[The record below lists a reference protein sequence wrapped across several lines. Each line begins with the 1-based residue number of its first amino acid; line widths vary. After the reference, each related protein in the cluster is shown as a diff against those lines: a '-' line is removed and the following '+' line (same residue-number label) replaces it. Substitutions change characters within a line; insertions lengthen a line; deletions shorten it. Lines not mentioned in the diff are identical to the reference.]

1 MTAKRALV
9 TGGSRGIG
17 AAIAKKLGE
26 DGLHV
31 IINYRSSTDAAE
43 AVKRA
48 MKKPGNKISC
58 SGEELYSKFEKWFV
72 DAKKYNITRE
82 ADVQLYLELC
92 LVNKELA
99 AEEKPRWML
108 MVLRKKSISGDK
120 KMQRIVNG
128 MKENP
133 A

>member
-1 MTAKRALV
+1 MIITQDQLSALDK
-9 TGGSRGIG
+9 I
-17 AAIAKKLGE
+17 KEEEFLM
-26 DGLHV
+26 
-31 IINYRSSTDAAE
+31 E